1 MIGAGARARYPERMS
16 NELWRCSAS
25 ELARRI
31 AAREA
36 SSREVVEAHLARIA
50 QVEPALNAITRVL
63 ADDARAAADAADA
76 ALARGD
82 ATGPLHGVPFTV
94 KENVDVTGS
103 PTTQGLVALA
113 DAIPAVDAP
122 VVERMRRAGAIPIA
136 RTNMP
141 DLGLRVHTHSS
152 LHGPTRNPW
161 HLDHTTGGSSGGE
174 AAALATGM
182 SPLGLGNDIG
192 GSLRNPAHC
201 CGIASIK
208 PTTGR
213 VPHASAIP
221 PEDGAL
227 ASQLM
232 LAEGPMARSV
242 ADLRLA
248 LSILSGPHPRD
259 PFCVPAPLE
268 GPRPAGALRVAV
280 MDEPPGGATSPA
292 VRDAVRAAADA
303 LSRAGFAVEA
313 ATPPDFER
321 IVEVWGS
328 FLVNDM
334 RPLLPILSGVMGEE
348 AMRFID
354 LVMAAHPVL
363 DAAGMSEILVERHR
377 IARAWSG
384 FQDALPLVLSP
395 VWTEPAF
402 RAGDDIADGDG
413 AVRTLRLI
421 RCVLP
426 GNLLGL
432 PAAVVPAAVANGLPI
447 GVQITGPR
455 FREDLCLD
463 AAAAIEAA
471 LGARTPIDPRT

>member
-1 MIGAGARARYPERMS
+1 MS

-31 AAREA
+31 AAREV
-36 SSREVVEAHLARIA
+36 SSRDVVEAHLERIG
-50 QVEPALNAITRVL
+50 QIEPALNAVTRVL
-63 ADDARAAADAADA
+63 ADDVRTAADEADR
-76 ALARGD
+76 ALARG
-82 ATGPLHGVPFTV
+82 AVVGPLHGVPFSV
-94 KENVDVTGS
+94 KENIDVTGS
-103 PTTQGLVALA
+103 PTTQGLPALA
-113 DAIPAVDAP
+113 GAIPPIDSP

-152 LHGPTRNPW
+152 LHGATRNPW
-161 HLDHTTGGSSGGE
+161 HPAHTTGGSSGGE

-201 CGIASIK
+201 CGIASLK
-208 PTTGR
+208 PTMGR
-213 VPHASAIP
+213 VPHASALP

-248 LSILSGPHPRD
+248 LSVLAGPHPRD

-268 GPRPAGALRVAV
+268 LPRPAGPLRVALL
-280 MDEPPGGATSPA
+280 DEPAGGTTAPA

-303 LSRAGFAVEA
+303 LARAGFAIERAV
-313 ATPPDFER
+313 PPSFER
-321 IVEVWGS
+321 IVEVWGA
-328 FLVNDM
+328 FLVNDL
-334 RPLLPILSGVMGEE
+334 RPLLPIMGGVMGAD
-348 AMRFID
+348 AMRFIEM
-354 LVMAAHPVL
+354 VMAVHPVL

-377 IARAWSG
+377 IAREWSL
-384 FQDALPLVLSP
+384 FQERWPLLLSP

-402 RAGDDIADGDG
+402 RGDDDIADADG

-432 PAAVVPAAVANGLPI
+432 PAAVVPAGVADGLPI
-447 GVQITGPR
+447 GVQLTGAR

-471 LGARTPIDPRT
+471 LGVATPIDPQTSSR